1 MADPSYLQSV
11 TLSQETQFKEFLL
24 HLYLY
29 RNGQAQPEGNQAQIL
44 GSTSPHGF
52 GCTVV
57 NDWTMHDAPSPTATI
72 VAHAQ
77 GLHLQASING
87 SNWFVCHNIVFIDDR
102 FKGSTLK
109 VLGNMG
115 AEEGEWAIIGGSGE
129 FAYAQGVVTYKPVN
143 RELHIRVLCLTFP
156 KLAIL
161 TDFRYINKRPTTS
174 LNKFINMLLRDM
186 IQAPAVPTSTAQTIG
201 LHGADVQAP
210 NVPALHVQEVEVPG
224 PKEPASEVQV
234 DPVVPAPTVPA
245 SEVLAPVVPSH
256 VVPYHPQENW
266 TMGCVISL
274 LEIAY
279 YNQSGVERSAS
290 WGGRPLPGS
299 QSEQMVL
306 QPGELVKNVSG
317 TTQFY
322 DGSVRISSLTFVTT
336 VRTYGPFGPEGSHSS
351 FSSPELDDNSSIVGF
366 FGQHTSFGSQAPSRT
381 PKIMSI
387 QLELMC
393 FIECEEPA
401 ALNHAFTNFHYL
413 SSIVK
418 TLCGHVFHSSV
429 KL

>member
-29 RNGQAQPEGNQAQIL
+29 RNGQAQPEGNQVQIL

-115 AEEGEWAIIGGSGE
+115 AEEGEWAIIGGTGE
-129 FAYAQGVVTYKPVN
+129 FAYAQGVVTYKPSGTAEVN

-156 KLAIL
+156 KLA
-161 TDFRYINKRPTTS
+161 
-174 LNKFINMLLRDM
+174 
-186 IQAPAVPTSTAQTIG
+186 APAVPTSTTQTIG

-210 NVPALHVQEVEVPG
+210 SVPALPVQEVEVPG

-256 VVPYHPQENW
+256 GVPYHPQENW

-366 FGQHTSFGSQAPSRT
+366 FGQHTSFGSQPDA
-381 PKIMSI
+381 KNYVNSI
-387 QLELMC
+387 GAYVL
-393 FIECEEPA
+393 
-401 ALNHAFTNFHYL
+401 HR
-413 SSIVK
+413 V
-418 TLCGHVFHSSV
+418 
-429 KL
+429 

>member
-29 RNGQAQPEGNQAQIL
+29 RNGQAQPEGNQVQIL

-115 AEEGEWAIIGGSGE
+115 AEEGEWAIIGGTGE
-129 FAYAQGVVTYKPVN
+129 FAYAQGVVTYKPSGTAEVN

-156 KLAIL
+156 KLAVGNTVSFNLHCFLKPLPCLPLQRRPLVCMELTCRLPVCLPCLCKKSRCLVRRSQPLRCKLTQWCLPLRCQHLRCLPQWCLVMVCLIIL
-161 TDFRYINKRPTTS
+161 RR
-174 LNKFINMLLRDM
+174 
-186 IQAPAVPTSTAQTIG
+186 IG
-201 LHGADVQAP
+201 PWGGDNGRHFSMQGDL
-210 NVPALHVQEVEVPG
+210 
-224 PKEPASEVQV
+224 
-234 DPVVPAPTVPA
+234 
-245 SEVLAPVVPSH
+245 
-256 VVPYHPQENW
+256 PQRLISVSISY
-266 TMGCVISL
+266 GSVISL

-366 FGQHTSFGSQAPSRT
+366 FGQHTSFGSQPDA
-381 PKIMSI
+381 KNYVNSI
-387 QLELMC
+387 GAYVL
-393 FIECEEPA
+393 
-401 ALNHAFTNFHYL
+401 HR
-413 SSIVK
+413 V
-418 TLCGHVFHSSV
+418 
-429 KL
+429 

>member
-29 RNGQAQPEGNQAQIL
+29 RNGQAQPEGNQVQIL

-115 AEEGEWAIIGGSGE
+115 AEEGEWAIIGGTGE
-129 FAYAQGVVTYKPVN
+129 FAYAQGVVTYKPSGTAEVN

-156 KLAIL
+156 KLA
-161 TDFRYINKRPTTS
+161 
-174 LNKFINMLLRDM
+174 
-186 IQAPAVPTSTAQTIG
+186 APAVPTSTTQTIG

-210 NVPALHVQEVEVPG
+210 SVPALPVQEVEWCLVMVCLIILRRIG
-224 PKEPASEVQV
+224 PWGGDNGRHFSMQG
-234 DPVVPAPTVPA
+234 D
-245 SEVLAPVVPSH
+245 L
-256 VVPYHPQENW
+256 PQRLISVSISY
-266 TMGCVISL
+266 GSVISL

-366 FGQHTSFGSQAPSRT
+366 FGQHTSFGSQPDA
-381 PKIMSI
+381 KNYVNSI
-387 QLELMC
+387 GAYVL
-393 FIECEEPA
+393 
-401 ALNHAFTNFHYL
+401 HR
-413 SSIVK
+413 V
-418 TLCGHVFHSSV
+418 
-429 KL
+429 